1 MESLLTQRMRQRNLT
16 AVGVSNMMRQRSQRA
31 IEYGDHLIPRA
42 YSARAVSSVMR
53 NPDHFAIGSIVDA
66 IDSALPP
73 LTPQHATS
81 VEVGSEDRIAVY
93 AQRFAR
99 GEALFHCD
107 DISHY
112 NNGEQL

>member
-1 MESLLTQRMRQRNLT
+1 MNAVVPSPDAAHESALKLFVVELLFAMTSCGAEVL
-16 AVGVSNMMRQRSQRA
+16 VDVFVSGPF
-31 IEYGDHLIPRA
+31 I
-42 YSARAVSSVMR
+42 
-53 NPDHFAIGSIVDA
+53 FA
-66 IDSALPP
+66 ALPP